1 MNNKS
6 ETIKIIASLAIID
19 ENDINDEDALSNI
32 GIDSLRSVE
41 LIVALEDS
49 LNITFDDSDLDPE
62 RLNTVKDILNL
73 IEKYS
78 NK

>member
-62 RLNTVKDILNL
+62 
-73 IEKYS
+73 
-78 NK
+78 